1 MLAGFDNGDVKMFDL
16 RTNKARARADA
27 PSVCPSHHIVS
38 MSAAIQFSDTP
49 HLLARVQLRW
59 ETNVS
64 NGVCGVSFDRRD
76 ICMNKFLVSCLEAR
90 FHVFDARTQH
100 PVKVSEAKPDAH
112 VLVTSQPATSST
124 WRSFHIVAVS
134 MCSGPHPR
142 CCISGLCRCITI
154 YCWRRFR
161 LRCRRSRCNWRWS
174 GRLNGVG
181 CASSAT
187 KP

>member
-1 MLAGFDNGDVKMFDL
+1 MFDL

-100 PVKVSEAKPDAH
+100 PVKVSEPKPDAH
-112 VLVTSQPATSST
+112 VLVTSQPATSRT
-124 WRSFHIVAVS
+124 WKVFPLVS
-134 MCSGPHPR
+134 VSLCSSPQPR
-142 CCISGLCRCITI
+142 RCTHGLCRCIPRSASRSLPQ
-154 YCWRRFR
+154 CARFSGPIR
-161 LRCRRSRCNWRWS
+161 MSSWSEKCGTKKLQTRASRPR
-174 GRLNGVG
+174 
-181 CASSAT
+181 
-187 KP
+187 